1 MAFSIILVVFL
12 VIAII
17 IAFGIGGNDETF
29 AGIYGS
35 RILNMKHI
43 LILATIFAITGAF
56 ILGEAVSKTVGKGIL
71 GPPPPLVD
79 LDYATVI
86 TILIST
92 AIWLILSSALGLPI
106 STTHATIGAVI
117 GLGIII
123 PNASLDLLKI
133 TELSIWWVLSP
144 IIGYVVSFFVFKLMH
159 KYKVKHLNGFQSLEK
174 NEKIFTYIVL
184 IVICIT
190 AFSRAGNDC
199 SNAVGI
205 VVGVGEIQINIL
217 LLITGLS
224 LAGGLIVLGR
234 GVIKS
239 VGRITEL
246 YPSTAFA
253 AQIPTAAILFLGT
266 TLGIP
271 LSGSHML
278 VASLVGLSKAS
289 HTPTKKGLWK
299 IVLIWLLTF
308 PIAALL
314 SIVLYFPISN
324 LI

>member
-1 MAFSIILVVFL
+1 MGFSGILVVFL

-35 RILNMKHI
+35 RILNMKQI
-43 LILATIFAITGAF
+43 MILATIFAITGALL
-56 ILGEAVSKTVGKGIL
+56 LGEAVSKTVGKGIL
-71 GPPPPLVD
+71 VD
-79 LDYATVI
+79 LDDAIVI

-117 GLGIII
+117 GLGVAI
-123 PNASLDLLKI
+123 NASLDWLKI
-133 TELSIWWVLSP
+133 VELSIWWVLSP
-144 IIGYVVSFFVFKLMH
+144 IIGFIVSYFVFKLMQ
-159 KYKVKHLNGFQSLEK
+159 KYKMKHLNGFQSLEK
-174 NEKIFTYIVL
+174 NERIFTYIVL
-184 IVICIT
+184 IVICVT

-205 VVGVGEIQINIL
+205 VVGIGDIQINLL

-224 LAGGLIVLGR
+224 LGGGLLVLGR
-234 GVIKS
+234 GVIKN

-253 AQIPTAAILFLGT
+253 SQIPTAAILFLGT

-278 VASLVGLSKAS
+278 VASLIGLSKAS
-289 HTPTKKGLWK
+289 HTPVKKGLWK
-299 IVLIWLLTF
+299 IVLVWFLTF
-308 PIAALL
+308 PMAGFLAIL
-314 SIVLYFPISN
+314 LYFPIN
-324 LI
+324 AAI

>member
-1 MAFSIILVVFL
+1 MALLGILVVFL
-12 VIAII
+12 VIVII

-35 RILNMKHI
+35 RILNMKQI
-43 LILATIFAITGAF
+43 MILATIFAITGALL
-56 ILGEAVSKTVGKGIL
+56 LGEAVSKTVGKGIL
-71 GPPPPLVD
+71 VN
-79 LDYATVI
+79 LDDAIVI

-117 GLGIII
+117 GLGIAL
-123 PNASLDLLKI
+123 NASLNWMKI
-133 TELSIWWVLSP
+133 IELSIWWILSP
-144 IIGYVVSFFVFKLMH
+144 IIGYVVSFLVFKLMRA
-159 KYKVKHLNGFQSLEK
+159 YKVKHLNGFQSLEK
-174 NEKIFTYIVL
+174 TEKSFTYIVL
-184 IVICIT
+184 IIICIT

-205 VVGVGEIQINIL
+205 VVGIGDIQVNLL

-224 LAGGLIVLGR
+224 LAGGLLVLGR
-234 GVIKS
+234 GVIKN

-253 AQIPTAAILFLGT
+253 SQIPTAAILFLGT
-266 TLGIP
+266 ALGIP

-289 HTPTKKGLWK
+289 HTPAKKGLWK
-299 IVLIWLLTF
+299 IVLIWLITF
-308 PIAALL
+308 PVAAIL
-314 SIVLYFPISN
+314 SIIIYFTVNSFF
-324 LI
+324 

>member
-1 MAFSIILVVFL
+1 MAFSVILFIFL
-12 VIAII
+12 FIAII

-35 RILNMKHI
+35 RILPMKHI
-43 LILATIFAITGAF
+43 LILATIFAITGALV
-56 ILGEAVSKTVGKGIL
+56 LGEAVSKTVGKGIL
-71 GPPPPLVD
+71 VSLNDAV
-79 LDYATVI
+79 VI
-86 TILIST
+86 TILVST

-117 GLGIII
+117 GLGIAI
-123 PNASLDLLKI
+123 NADLGWMKI
-133 TELSIWWVLSP
+133 LELGIWWVLSP
-144 IIGYVVSFFVFKLMH
+144 IIGFFATFLVFKVMQR
-159 KYKVKHLNGFQSLEK
+159 YKIKHLKGFQSYEK
-174 NEKIFTYIVL
+174 TERIFSYIVL
-184 IVICIT
+184 IIICVT
-190 AFSRAGNDC
+190 AFSRAGNDS

-205 VVGVGEIQINIL
+205 VVGVGDIQINLL
-217 LLITGLS
+217 LLITGIS

-266 TLGIP
+266 ALGIP

-278 VASLVGLSKAS
+278 VASFVGLSKAN
-289 HTPTKKGLWK
+289 HTPVKKGLWK
-299 IVLIWLLTF
+299 IVLTWFLTF
-308 PIAALL
+308 PMAGLL
-314 SIVLYFPISN
+314 AIVLYFPIN
-324 LI
+324 AVI

>member
-1 MAFSIILVVFL
+1 MAFSIILTIFL

-17 IAFGIGGNDETF
+17 IAFGIGANDETF

-35 RILNMKHI
+35 RILNMKQI
-43 LILATIFAITGAF
+43 LVLATIFAIAGAF
-56 ILGEAVSKTVGKGIL
+56 ILGEAVSKTVGNNIVL
-71 GPPPPLVD
+71 SIND
-79 LDYATVI
+79 AIVI

-106 STTHATIGAVI
+106 STTHATIGAII
-117 GLGIII
+117 GLGITPIVNI
-123 PNASLDLLKI
+123 KWGEIVVLSL
-133 TELSIWWVLSP
+133 WWVLSP
-144 IIGYVVSFFVFKLMH
+144 IIGFVVSYLVYKLMH
-159 KYKVKHLNGFQSLEK
+159 HYKVKHLNSFQGLEK
-174 NEKIFTYIVL
+174 TEKIFSYIVL

-205 VVGVGEIQINIL
+205 VVGVGDVQINL
-217 LLITGLS
+217 LLLLTGIS

-234 GVIKS
+234 GVIKN

-253 AQIPTAAILFLGT
+253 TQIPTAAILFLGT
-266 TLGIP
+266 ALGIP

-278 VASLVGLSKAS
+278 VASMVGL
-289 HTPTKKGLWK
+289 
-299 IVLIWLLTF
+299 
-308 PIAALL
+308 
-314 SIVLYFPISN
+314 
-324 LI
+324 

>member
-35 RILNMKHI
+35 RILKMKQI
-43 LILATIFAITGAF
+43 MILATIFAITGAL

-71 GPPPPLVD
+71 VNLND
-79 LDYATVI
+79 AIVI

-117 GLGIII
+117 GLGLAI
-123 PNASLDLLKI
+123 NASLDWLKI
-133 TELSIWWVLSP
+133 IELSIWWVLSP

-159 KYKVKHLNGFQSLEK
+159 KYKMKHINGFQSFEK
-174 NEKIFTYIVL
+174 TEKIFSYIVL
-184 IVICIT
+184 VVICIT

-205 VVGVGEIQINIL
+205 VVGIGEGIQINLL

-224 LAGGLIVLGR
+224 LAGGLLVLGR

-253 AQIPTAAILFLGT
+253 AQIPTAAILFVGT
-266 TLGIP
+266 AIGIP

-278 VASLVGLSKAS
+278 VASLVGLLKAS

-299 IVLIWLLTF
+299 IVLIWFLTF
-308 PIAALL
+308 PIAGLL
-314 SIVLYFPISN
+314 SIVLYYPIN
-324 LI
+324 ALIP

>member
-1 MAFSIILVVFL
+1 MVFSIIMVVFL

-35 RILNMKHI
+35 RILNMKRI
-43 LILATIFAITGAF
+43 MILASILAITGAF

-106 STTHATIGAVI
+106 STTHATIGAII

-144 IIGYVVSFFVFKLMH
+144 VIGYVVSFFVYKLMY

-205 VVGVGEIQINIL
+205 VVGVGEFQIDIL

-299 IVLIWLLTF
+299 IVAIWFLTF
-308 PIAALL
+308 PIAAIL
-314 SIVLYFPISN
+314 SIILYFPIN
-324 LI
+324 AII